1 MAELINE
8 SGKAKASTI
17 LETVVAMVIITTI
30 FGIAVF
36 VFVRSGLMA
45 TSGKK
50 MKAEQVLK
58 LYATKTR
65 MQGEFFDADEQID
78 SFEVKRQVVS
88 VNEFAKLWRIHFL
101 VYDQAH
107 VLLAQWQ
114 QDMLATQ

>member
-1 MAELINE
+1 MAELIHAR
-8 SGKAKASTI
+8 GKAKASTI
-17 LETVVAMVIITTI
+17 LETIVAMVIITTI
-30 FGIAVF
+30 FGIAIF
-36 VFVRSGLMA
+36 VFVRSGLTA
-45 TSGKK
+45 TSQKK

-65 MQGEFFDADEQID
+65 LQGEFFDTDEQID

-88 VNEFAKLWRIHFL
+88 LNEFSKLWRIHFF
-101 VYDQAH
+101 VYDPGH